1 MHTDLLSLACAGH
14 VLLDLPVFGG
24 PVVML
29 VGWIL
34 YVVKRDRSSSPELRD
49 RLS

>member
-1 MHTDLLSLACAGH
+1 VHLDLLSFACAGH

-24 PVVML
+24 PVLML

-34 YVVKRDRSSSPELRD
+34 YVIRRDRSSAPELRD